1 MSPLVYAPRRWSVV
15 IAGLLGVLTPSA
27 LLFEALPQSST
38 QDQNLHSVLSHVI
51 LTPPLRSPEVVLR
64 YSPDGNYLLLQDPA
78 GIAVLSRTPLRLLF
92 HVTTDSVYPAQ
103 FSADSQSLVVVASSL
118 NFAKWR
124 LPDGK
129 KTVQGELPAQ
139 TRCLDGQ
146 LAPGGELFA
155 CSQPGLRFALYELS
169 SGKSVFEQ
177 SLPSPQPF
185 GPGGLRPLY
194 PVVTVFFSSLDID
207 SAFPGPFGL
216 VRTSEP
222 RPSPGRP
229 LFATG
234 IHFSPDAKTLIAPQP
249 SGFFG
254 LDLEAKKPFDLPG
267 SLFKP
272 MHEPIALQSGERL
285 IAVANEK
292 GKPEGGGATVFSARN
307 GNVLGTLRFTASRLE
322 FASSL
327 RYLVLYNHQ
336 PDGQTAAAF
345 DLDQNRSVETPPALG
360 LDIHGDELAVYTANG
375 SLAFYQLGERNLLA
389 SLQLPLPAL
398 PLLRSAAVTPNLDA
412 LAFSV
417 DGSGAIF
424 DLSNGHRRSSLP
436 KFTAV
441 NFSDEQGASLLFPTF
456 HQDAPHVSRL
466 HFAASQAPLTH
477 LAGNLSL
484 SWEGGKEPHLRAGG
498 PVILE
503 YFYDP
508 QDLGR
513 AGDLPVGG
521 VPVPYHL
528 RALDPATG
536 RELWKREFSSNA
548 PVPFADPQG
557 QRLVLGWRAN
567 TSQGKSAANHNPA
580 ARAALKAAK
589 LTDHDSYFE
598 VLEARTGE
606 SLGGTLV
613 TVGNGATTFDAAFSV
628 GDALI
633 LLKDGLRVSLYSLR
647 DGQLKGRLVGLRPA
661 ASPETQL
668 LALDLGDGRLGI
680 FDLRDGAKLD
690 QQVFPNGL
698 AYLHFSSDG
707 KRLVVLTEQ
716 QTAVILDLTDVRHA
730 PSLPAQA
737 NDHNK

>member
-1 MSPLVYAPRRWSVV
+1 M
-15 IAGLLGVLTPSA
+15 AGLLGVLAPSA
-27 LLFEALPQSST
+27 FLLEALPQSNT
-38 QDQNLHSVLSHVI
+38 RDANLHSVVSQVI
-51 LTPPLRSPEVVLR
+51 LTPPLRSPEVLLR

-103 FSADSQSLVVVASSL
+103 FSADSQSLVVVARSL

-129 KTVQGELPAQ
+129 KTVQGELPAP
-139 TRCLDGQ
+139 TGCLDGQ

-155 CSQPGLRFALYELS
+155 CSKPGLRFALYGLS
-169 SGKSVFEQ
+169 SEKSVFEQ
-177 SLPSPQPF
+177 SLPSPEPF

-194 PVVTVFFSSLDID
+194 PVVTVFFSSLDVD

-216 VRTSEP
+216 VRTGEP

-229 LFATG
+229 LFGTG

-254 LDLEAKKPFDLPG
+254 MDLEAKKPFDLPS

-272 MHEPIALQSGERL
+272 LREPIALQSGERV

-292 GKPEGGGATVFSARN
+292 GKPEGGGATVFSTRN

-322 FASSL
+322 FASRA
-327 RYLVLYNHQ
+327 RYLVLYNQQ

-345 DLDQNRSVETPPALG
+345 DLEQNRCVETPPALG

-398 PLLRSAAVTPNLDA
+398 PLLRSAAVTANLDT

-436 KFTAV
+436 EFTAA
-441 NFSDEQGASLLFPTF
+441 NFSDEQGVSLLFPTY

-466 HFAASQAPLTH
+466 HFAGSPAPLTH
-477 LAGNLSL
+477 PAGNDLSL
-484 SWEGGKEPHLRAGG
+484 GWEGGKEPRLRAGG

-508 QDLGR
+508 QGLGR

-528 RALDPATG
+528 RALEPATG
-536 RELWKREFSSNA
+536 KELWKREFSGNA
-548 PVPFADPQG
+548 PVPFADSQG

-598 VLEARTGE
+598 VLDARTGQ
-606 SLGGTLV
+606 SLGGALV
-613 TVGNGATTFDAAFSV
+613 TAGNGPTTFDSAFSV

-633 LLKDGLRVSLYSLR
+633 LLKDSLRVSLYSLG

-716 QTAVILDLTDVRHA
+716 QTAVILDLTDVRHR
-730 PSLPAQA
+730 PSPPVQA
-737 NDHNK
+737 NDHNQ